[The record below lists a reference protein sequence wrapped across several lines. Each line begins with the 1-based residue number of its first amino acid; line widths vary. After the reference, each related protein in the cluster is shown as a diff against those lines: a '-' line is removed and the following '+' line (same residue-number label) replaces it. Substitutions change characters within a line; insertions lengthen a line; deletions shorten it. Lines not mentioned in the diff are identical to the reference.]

1 MDFSFDSLA
10 VSVSTD
16 EPADLDWL
24 RDFLGP
30 SFRVRSPAEEAPT
43 AGRTIHLR
51 ADAELHAALTV
62 SLAGTRERATAFV
75 MDDGTVEL
83 PVFRV
88 GESRVAWDAAFA
100 SFYRMTSPY
109 SVEVV
114 DRPPAGT
121 VHRSEPRRAR
131 GALMRV
137 VREWVMNAVRSGG
150 GVPLH
155 ASGIARSGG
164 AVLFAGAK
172 RAGKTTLTAA
182 CLMDRAPWGLL
193 ANDRIVLA
201 RDGDGWRCRGMASIV
216 SVRPASLEIVPGL
229 GERLRLAA
237 GGGTFARLD
246 EPAPPAKLVDGR
258 LGLGPDRFATA
269 LGSKLVGEAAL
280 HAIAFPS
287 IDPDVRGIECRP
299 LAAAESAARLQ
310 AVRFA
315 AATPRARSELFD
327 DASAPPFPREEEIW
341 ATVADIASTTQC
353 IDLRLGPDAYAPA
366 TIDGFLGSF
375 GS

>member
-10 VSVSTD
+10 VSVSSD

-30 SFRVRSPAEEAPT
+30 SFRVRSPAEEAPI
-43 AGRTIHLR
+43 AGRTIALR
-51 ADAELHAALTV
+51 SDAELHAALTT
-62 SLAGTRERATAFV
+62 SLASASERATAFA

-83 PVFRV
+83 PVFRL

-100 SFYRMTSPY
+100 SFYRMTSPR

-121 VHRSEPRRAR
+121 AHRSEPRRAR

-137 VREWVMNAVRSGG
+137 VREWAMNAVRSGG

-201 RDGDGWRCRGMASIV
+201 RHGDGWRCRGMASIV

-229 GERLRLAA
+229 GDRLRLAV

-246 EPAPPAKLVDGR
+246 EPAPPAPLVDGR
-258 LGLGPDRFATA
+258 IGLGPDRFATA
-269 LGSKLVGEAAL
+269 LGSKLVGEASL
-280 HAIAFPS
+280 RAIAFPS
-287 IDPDVRGIECRP
+287 IDPDVRGIEWRP

-310 AVRFA
+310 AALFA
-315 AATPRARSELFD
+315 AAAPQARSELFEE
-327 DASAPPFPREEEIW
+327 ASAPPFPRDEEIR
-341 ATVADIASTTQC
+341 ASVADIASTTRC
-353 IDLRLGPDAYAPA
+353 IEVRLGPEAYARA
-366 TIDGFLGSF
+366 TIDAFLDALG
-375 GS
+375 G